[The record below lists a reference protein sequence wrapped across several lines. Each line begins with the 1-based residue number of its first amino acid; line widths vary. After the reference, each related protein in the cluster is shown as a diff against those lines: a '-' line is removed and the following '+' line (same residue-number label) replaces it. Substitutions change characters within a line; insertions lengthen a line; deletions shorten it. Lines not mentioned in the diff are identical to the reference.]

1 MKHCEID
8 IETRGKRPGCVVL
21 SLGACCFDADSV
33 GETFYT
39 VFSHADQAEL
49 GAHADPD
56 TTAWW
61 LQQSVEARQVLD
73 EANAAPHG
81 ATITGLVNFSE
92 WWKRQGAQF
101 VWGNGAAFDDPILTE
116 TFRLFGMTPP
126 WKFWDSRCHRTLR
139 ALFPQIKAP
148 PFEGTKHRADADAA
162 HQALHASRILK
173 YVALRE
179 KGFSTADAEVELAY
193 DRLADPCTASTV
205 DIPLGK
211 GLVTDAA
218 SEDLGA
224 ALARIRKEKQ

>member
-1 MKHCEID
+1 MKHCMCD
-8 IETRGKRPGCVVL
+8 LETRGKRPGCVVL
-21 SLGACCFDADSV
+21 SLGACMFDADGV

-61 LQQSVEARQVLD
+61 LQQSAEARQVLD
-73 EANAAPHG
+73 AANVAPHG

-148 PFEGTKHRADADAA
+148 SFEGTKHRADADAA
-162 HQALHASRILK
+162 HQALHASAILRHIRDQGRALDRGVEQL
-173 YVALRE
+173 VAA
-179 KGFSTADAEVELAY
+179 SV
-193 DRLADPCTASTV
+193 ADP
-205 DIPLGK
+205 LGM